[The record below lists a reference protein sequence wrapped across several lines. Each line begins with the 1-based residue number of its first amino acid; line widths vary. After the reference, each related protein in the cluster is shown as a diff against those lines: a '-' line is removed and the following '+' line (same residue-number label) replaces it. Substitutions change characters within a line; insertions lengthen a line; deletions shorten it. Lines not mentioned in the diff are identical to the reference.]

1 MSRYCDSLSSQRG
14 QIIEGPANHI
24 KAFGPDPD
32 GSAEGSKRR
41 TGQRSAERSRVSC
54 VRVIHTATLRKRCC
68 HAHFAEGNQG
78 LENGKDLP
86 KVPC

>member
-32 GSAEGSKRR
+32 GSVEGFKRR
-41 TGQRSAERSRVSC
+41 TGQRSAEHSRVLRQSYPHSSPAKEVLSC
-54 VRVIHTATLRKRCC
+54 PFYRRKPGPRER
-68 HAHFAEGNQG
+68 EG
-78 LENGKDLP
+78 LA
-86 KVPC
+86 